1 MIVMLANLLVTWSI
15 GHSLAHSLNQSVTR
29 SIIHPVFQHVILPVN
44 LWVLVCIHPSYLV
57 VWVGTLEFDISPISP
72 TKNSEHKSSNL
83 PILPGL
89 CGAELGRSFG
99 VSLLQVSVFF
109 CGWVFNWPI
118 RPLAVLL
125 LEQRLFFWDFKST
138 RSNVSSCAFRLVSSF
153 FWSSG
158 MSWTWML
165 IFTRFFPACSR
176 TERWDIWAKSA
187 RFHEISWDWSRLDAS
202 SIWQSLSSSFI
213 PRCWWCKGRVS
224 EIHPF
229 IQKWYRTLWS
239 VASIQF
245 WNFWPSGCFFF
256 GGSGGDHQSAT
267 SANCSPGVGS
277 LADDRL
283 FKKTGVDFFTASGAE
298 WCWPWEFFLIP
309 QWRRT

>member
-1 MIVMLANLLVTWSI
+1 MSMIVMLAHLLVTWSI

-57 VWVGTLEFDISPISP
+57 VWVGTLEFEISPISP
-72 TKNSEHKSSNL
+72 TKNSEHKSSNFARPL
-83 PILPGL
+83 WSGIGTKFWSVI
-89 CGAELGRSFG
+89 AASFR
-99 VSLLQVSVFF
+99 VF

-118 RPLAVLL
+118 SCPPFGAKFFFLGLQVDQVKPFVMCFSFWFPLSFGLQVCLGRECLSSQDFFQLVRGQKGGIFGLNQRGFMIFHGIGQDWMLQVLL
-125 LEQRLFFWDFKST
+125 
-138 RSNVSSCAFRLVSSF
+138 
-153 FWSSG
+153 
-158 MSWTWML
+158 
-165 IFTRFFPACSR
+165 
-176 TERWDIWAKSA
+176 
-187 RFHEISWDWSRLDAS
+187 
-202 SIWQSLSSSFI
+202 SLSSSFI
-213 PRCWWCKGRVS
+213 PRCWWCKWRVS

-229 IQKWYRTLWS
+229 IQKRYRTLWS

-245 WNFWPSGCFFF
+245 WNFWPSGCVFFW

-283 FKKTGVDFFTASGAE
+283 F
-298 WCWPWEFFLIP
+298 
-309 QWRRT
+309 

>member
-118 RPLAVLL
+118 RPLAVHL
-125 LEQRLFFWDFKST
+125 LEQSFFFLGLQVDQVKRFRHVLF
-138 RSNVSSCAFRLVSSF
+138 VLVSSF

-176 TERWDIWAKSA
+176 TERWGYA
-187 RFHEISWDWSRLDAS
+187 
-202 SIWQSLSSSFI
+202 
-213 PRCWWCKGRVS
+213 G
-224 EIHPF
+224 
-229 IQKWYRTLWS
+229 
-239 VASIQF
+239 
-245 WNFWPSGCFFF
+245 
-256 GGSGGDHQSAT
+256 
-267 SANCSPGVGS
+267 
-277 LADDRL
+277 
-283 FKKTGVDFFTASGAE
+283 
-298 WCWPWEFFLIP
+298 
-309 QWRRT
+309 